1 MAKVSKAAEVVTYTE
16 KELAAIEVLNANAG
30 KKLSAKALG
39 LSVGTLTSLIKK
51 ANDERPMAEGLE
63 RVIVNKEDFEEV
75 CPHCGK
81 VDKHKVYWVEA

>member
-30 KKLSAKALG
+30 KKLSAKELG

-81 VDKHKVYWVEA
+81 VDKLSLIHI